1 MEPFFIIFTKYLQ
14 DTGKSDRTISGYQAD
29 LELFANW
36 FQESNSEMLGTD
48 NLTPTDI
55 REYKQYLLNVQKAKA
70 ATINRHL
77 AAIRSYATWAK
88 NSGSATHNPADG
100 IKGISQ
106 QKHAPKWLDRKEQAA
121 IIREAERRVQAAK
134 TEPAK
139 RQAIRDHCIL
149 SVLLNTGLRVSELV
163 ALEVEDISFSER
175 KGELRVRSGKGT
187 KERTIPLND
196 SCRKTIK
203 AWYLVRPAENA
214 NRVFTT
220 QRGTATTRAIQTV
233 LASIGEAAH
242 VENMTPHV
250 ARHTFAKNLINA
262 GVSLEKVAMLLGHSS
277 LDTTMVYIT
286 PGMSDLDKAVRS
298 LDG

>member
-1 MEPFFIIFTKYLQ
+1 MESTFQAFTQYLQ
-14 DTGKSDRTISGYQAD
+14 DVGKSERTITGYLAD
-29 LELFANW
+29 IKIFSKW
-36 FQESNSEMLGTD
+36 FHQTNGEILHLD
-48 NLTPTDI
+48 NLTPTDL

-77 AAIRSYATWAK
+77 AALRAYASWAK
-88 NSGSATHNPADG
+88 NTGSTAYNPADG

-121 IIREAERRVQAAK
+121 VLREAERRIQAAK

-149 SVLLNTGLRVSELV
+149 TVLLNTGLRVSELV
-163 ALEVEDISFSER
+163 ALEIEDITFSER
-175 KGELRVRSGKGT
+175 KGELRVRTGKGT
-187 KERTIPLND
+187 KERNIPLND
-196 SCRKTIK
+196 SCRKAIK
-203 AWYLVRPAENA
+203 TWYSVRSIDNT
-214 NRVFTT
+214 NNVFTT
-220 QRGTATTRAIQTV
+220 QRGCATTRAIQTA
-233 LASIGEAAH
+233 LESIGDAAH